1 MASSSNGGPREDSEH
16 GRKDVP
22 EKSYT
27 ERKDALLRNNLLLH
41 LFGVATRSLPALLHV
56 SEPFCFIWQTGFRGR
71 K

>member
-1 MASSSNGGPREDSEH
+1 MVDRERIQSM
-16 GRKDVP
+16 V
-22 EKSYT
+22 EKMCLKNPT
-27 ERKDALLRNNLLLH
+27 QIGKDALLRNNLLLH